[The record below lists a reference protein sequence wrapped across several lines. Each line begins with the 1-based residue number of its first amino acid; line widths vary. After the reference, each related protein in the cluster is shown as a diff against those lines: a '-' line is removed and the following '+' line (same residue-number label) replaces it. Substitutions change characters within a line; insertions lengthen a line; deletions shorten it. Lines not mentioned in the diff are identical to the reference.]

1 LPSEEKREISGG
13 TMDPWKTDKWF
24 TSPWCYLPEV
34 RKNDTF
40 APKIKIHDVTLRDG
54 EQQTAVV
61 FRREEKVAIARK
73 LDSLGVHRI
82 EAGMPAVSD
91 QDKAAIQ
98 DIAALGLK
106 SEVFAFSRCIPEE
119 IKVVKACGCS
129 GVVVEIPAS
138 DHMIKNAYGWSVDR
152 AMKASIDTTLA
163 AREAGL
169 YTVFFTIDATRT
181 EVNRFLDI
189 VEQVAT
195 EGHMDALTMADTVG
209 GCTPEA
215 TSHVVKRVIE
225 RLKKPVE
232 IHCHQDFGLGV
243 ANTLAALQ
251 AGASVA
257 HTTVTGLGERAGN
270 VPMEDVV
277 LSLLCL
283 YGVDLGIHTEKF
295 CDVSRFVLDLA
306 RVPISPNRPIVGEK
320 LYEVESGIIAGW
332 IRLARKD
339 HPLEYVPFAPELVGQ
354 KPVSIVLGK
363 NSGPPSMEE
372 WCEKLGVTATD
383 EERMAMLKQ
392 VKAKS
397 FEKKDLLTADEFREI
412 VERVVQKASV

>member
-1 LPSEEKREISGG
+1 
-13 TMDPWKTDKWF
+13 M
-24 TSPWCYLPEV
+24 PEV
-34 RKNDTF
+34 RKGYNF
-40 APKIKIHDVTLRDG
+40 ARKLKIHDVTLRDG

-61 FRREEKVAIARK
+61 FRREEKVAIARQ
-73 LDSLGVHRI
+73 LDALGIHRI
-82 EAGMPAVSD
+82 EAGMPAVSE

-106 SEVFAFSRCIPEE
+106 AEVLAFARCIPDE
-119 IKVVKACGCS
+119 IKVVKACGCK
-129 GVVVEIPAS
+129 GVIIEIPAS
-138 DHMIKNAYGWSVDR
+138 DHMIKNAYGWTVER
-152 AMKASIDTTLA
+152 AMKASIETTLA
-163 AREAGL
+163 AKEAGL

-181 EVNRFLDI
+181 ELNRFLDI

-209 GCTPEA
+209 VCTPDA
-215 TSHVVKRVIE
+215 IYHVVKKVID

-243 ANTLAALQ
+243 ANTISALA

-257 HTTVTGLGERAGN
+257 HTTITGLGERAGN

-277 LSLLCL
+277 MSLLCL
-283 YGVDLGIHTEKF
+283 YGVGIHTEKF
-295 CDVSRFVLDLA
+295 CEVSRFVLDLA
-306 RVPISPNRPIVGEK
+306 KVSVPPNRPIVGDK

-332 IRLARKD
+332 IRLARKE
-339 HPLEYVPFAPELVGQ
+339 HPLEFVPFAADLVGQ

-363 NSGPPSMEE
+363 NSGPPSIEE

-383 EERMAMLKQ
+383 QQRMAMLQQ

-397 FEKKDLLTADEFREI
+397 FEKKDLLTAEEFRAI
-412 VERVVQKASV
+412 VERVLQKAPVSA

>member
-1 LPSEEKREISGG
+1 MK
-13 TMDPWKTDKWF
+13 TPWKTDKWF
-24 TSPWCYLPEV
+24 ISPWPYLPEIT
-34 RKNDTF
+34 KKYSF

-61 FRREEKVAIARK
+61 FRREEKVAIAKR
-73 LDSLGVHRI
+73 LDALGIHRI
-82 EAGMPAVSD
+82 EAGMPAVSP
-91 QDKAAIQ
+91 QDKAAIS

-106 SEVFAFSRCIPEE
+106 AEVLAFARCIPEE
-119 IKVVKACGCS
+119 IKVVKACGCK

-138 DHMIKNAYGWSVDR
+138 DHMIKNAYGWTFDR
-152 AMKASIDTTLA
+152 AMKSSIDTTLA
-163 AREAGL
+163 AKEAGL

-181 EVNRFLDI
+181 ELNRFLDI

-195 EGHMDALTMADTVG
+195 DGHMDALTMADTVG
-209 GCTPEA
+209 VCTPDA
-215 TSHVVKRVIE
+215 VSHVVRKVID

-243 ANTLAALQ
+243 ANTVAALA

-277 LSLLCL
+277 MSLLCL
-283 YGVDLGIHTEKF
+283 NGIDLGVHTEKF
-295 CDVSRFVLDLA
+295 CEVSKFVMDMA
-306 RVPISPNRPIVGEK
+306 KVTQPPNRPIVGEK

-332 IRLARKD
+332 VRMARKE
-339 HPLEYVPFAPELVGQ
+339 HPLEYVPFTPELVGQ
-354 KPVSIVLGK
+354 KPVNIVLGK
-363 NSGPPSMEE
+363 NSGPPSIAE
-372 WCEKLGVTATD
+372 WCEKLGITASED
-383 EERMAMLKQ
+383 ERMAMLQQ

-397 FEKKDLLTADEFREI
+397 FEKKDLLTPDEFKEI
-412 VERVVQKASV
+412 AARVLKKSSSPALA

>member
-1 LPSEEKREISGG
+1 ME
-13 TMDPWKTDKWF
+13 PWKTDKWYV
-24 TSPWCYLPEV
+24 SPWCYLPEV
-34 RKNDTF
+34 RQNDRF

-61 FRREEKVAIARK
+61 FRREEKVAIAK
-73 LDSLGVHRI
+73 QLDALGVHRI
-82 EAGMPAVSD
+82 EAGMPAVSE
-91 QDKAAIQ
+91 QDKAAIS

-106 SEVFAFSRCIPEE
+106 SEVLAFARCIPEE
-119 IKVVKACGCS
+119 IKVVKACGCK

-138 DHMIKNAYGWSVDR
+138 DHMIKNAYGWTVDR
-152 AMKASIDTTLA
+152 AMKSSIDTTLA
-163 AREAGL
+163 AKEAGL

-181 EVNRFLDI
+181 ELSRFLDI
-189 VEQVAT
+189 VDQVAT

-209 GCTPEA
+209 GCSPEA
-215 TSHVVKRVIE
+215 ISYAVTKVID

-232 IHCHQDFGLGV
+232 IHGHQDFGLGV
-243 ANTLAALQ
+243 ANTIAALA

-277 LSLLCL
+277 MSLLCL
-283 YGVDLGIHTEKF
+283 YGIDLGIHTEKF
-295 CDVSRFVLDLA
+295 CEVSRFVMDLA
-306 RVPISPNRPIVGEK
+306 RVTQAPNRPIVGEK

-332 IRLARKD
+332 IRMARKD
-339 HPLEYVPFAPELVGQ
+339 NPLEFVPFAADLVGQ
-354 KPVSIVLGK
+354 KPVNIVLGK

-372 WCEKLGVTATD
+372 WCEKLGVRATD

-397 FEKKDLLTADEFREI
+397 FEKKDLLTADEFKAI
-412 VERVVQKASV
+412 VERVLQKASV